1 MRKHYAGCYGR
12 LAAQLASLEK
22 GLDRQAAATSSVLY
36 VMDDTIV
43 KPRLALDNDEGA
55 KVTFIGSKGPS
66 IEICSPF

>member
-43 KPRLALDNDEGA
+43 KPRLALDNDEE
-55 KVTFIGSKGPS
+55 PR
-66 IEICSPF
+66 